1 MFKFVYWLIYC
12 VTYPFYRYRFVGRE
26 NIPEGPCVMCGN
38 HTANSDV
45 IFLVMANGPKWDFGV
60 IGKEELFRFKPLGA
74 LFRWLGAFPVKRST
88 NDMHAVKT
96 CLTILKSGKKLLIFP
111 EGTRVKPGMVSE
123 PKPGAALFSVRCKVP
138 LVPVYIPEG
147 RKAFRKNTVVI
158 GEAYAP
164 QVEGKPDQQQYQA
177 ITEDLMGRIMA
188 LKNKELKA

>member
-26 NIPEGPCVMCGN
+26 NIPEGPCIMCAN

-45 IFLVMANGPKWDFGV
+45 IFLALANGPKWDFGV

-74 LFRWLGAFPVKRST
+74 LFKWLGAFPVKRST

-96 CLTILKSGKKLLIFP
+96 CLAILKSGKKLLIFP
-111 EGTRVKPGMVSE
+111 EGTRVKPGMISE

-158 GEAYAP
+158 GEAYTP
-164 QVEGKPDQQQYQA
+164 PVEGKPDQQQYQA

-188 LKNKELKA
+188 LKIKELKA

>member
-1 MFKFVYWLIYC
+1 
-12 VTYPFYRYRFVGRE
+12 
-26 NIPEGPCVMCGN
+26 MCAN
-38 HTANSDV
+38 HTTNSDV
-45 IFLVMANGPKWDFGV
+45 IFLALANGPKWDFGV

-74 LFRWLGAFPVKRST
+74 LFKWLGAFPVKRST

-111 EGTRVKPGMVSE
+111 EGTRVKPGIISE

-147 RKAFRKNTVVI
+147 RKAFQKNTVVI
-158 GEAYAP
+158 GEAYTP
-164 QVEGKPDQQQYQA
+164 PVEGKPDQQQYQA

-188 LKNKELKA
+188 LKTKELKA